1 MAGRSVQMGGMLS
14 FLSLLCVCL
23 FLLQSTD
30 CKAVIRT
37 EEGCSLDSSGFS
49 LHIGLR
55 DAYLPRMWVE
65 KHPEKESEVCSFLL
79 RRRNTATCDSAFK
92 KAEAGEL
99 PLVQNVP

>member
-1 MAGRSVQMGGMLS
+1 MAGRSVQMGGMLP

-65 KHPEKESEVCSFLL
+65 KHPEKESEVCSFLGEETLPGVIVHLKKL
-79 RRRNTATCDSAFK
+79 RQENYH
-92 KAEAGEL
+92 
-99 PLVQNVP
+99 